1 MTRWVVVLLA
11 AGVLVASACGSGGNS
26 NVLRPDAEF
35 RRSTEEYLPGVE
47 ADVYVPAA
55 AGRVPVVVMVP
66 GGAWRTA
73 DRSGLTPLA
82 LRLAGAG
89 MLVVNA
95 AHRAADSGARFPREV
110 QDVVC
115 SVDFAAVR
123 ASAGGGQAGPVVL
136 LGHSSGAHLAAL
148 AALASD
154 HFRGSCPYPPAAV
167 DGLVGLAGLYDVSA
181 VPEVAEPLFGVP
193 LSQDPDRWRDGNAVT
208 WAGAVPSL
216 PVLLA
221 HGDRDDL
228 VPTRSTTSFAA
239 VLEAGGHQVQVVIMP
254 GVGHHDIYSPDVTGT
269 SIVEW
274 IKGVV
279 RPSI

>member
-1 MTRWVVVLLA
+1 LA
-11 AGVLVASACGSGGNS
+11 AGVLVASACSSAGDSG
-26 NVLRPDAEF
+26 VHRPDAAF
-35 RRSTEEYLPGVE
+35 TRSTEEYLPGVE

-55 AGRVPVVVMVP
+55 AGPVQVVVMVP

-82 LRLAGAG
+82 ERLAGAG
-89 MLVVNA
+89 MPVVNA
-95 AHRAADSGARFPREV
+95 THRAAAAGARFPSEV
-110 QDVVC
+110 QDVIC

-123 ASAGGGQAGPVVL
+123 ASAGRGQTGPVVL

-148 AALASD
+148 AALAGD
-154 HFRGSCPYPPAAV
+154 HFRGSCPYPAAAV

-193 LSQDPDRWRDGNAVT
+193 LSQDPDRWRDGNPTT
-208 WAGAVPSL
+208 WVGAVPSL
-216 PVLLA
+216 PVFLA

-228 VPTRSTTSFAA
+228 VPTRSTTAFAA
-239 VLEAGGHQVQVVIMP
+239 TLAAAGHQVHVEITP
-254 GVGHHDIYSPDVTGT
+254 GAGHHDIYSPDVTGT

-274 IKGVV
+274 INGLV
-279 RPSI
+279 RPSS